1 MFSVV
6 SKLDSCFRQPFTRHV
21 VGRGGTLTIIGML
34 AVCVSFSTMQ
44 AQQPQRDEK
53 ASRTAA
59 QKKLDSHIV
68 LAIKKSRG
76 EPPFDK
82 PTQLDPDLAIEP
94 DGRVLV
100 DLNAK
105 VTAELLALIERRGGK
120 VLQHFESMRFIRA
133 RVPLSSLE
141 GIAAHSD
148 VSFISPAAQAT
159 TNNSGGAAQSSSI
172 KP

>member
-1 MFSVV
+1 MFPVLSM
-6 SKLDSCFRQPFTRHV
+6 HV
-21 VGRGGTLTIIGML
+21 RPEREAPAARLLARCRAWTVGGML
-34 AVCVSFSTMQ
+34 ALFVFTMLQ
-44 AQQPQRDEK
+44 AQQPPLDEK
-53 ASRTAA
+53 ASRTLA

-82 PTQLDPDLAIEP
+82 PTQLDPDLVVEQ

-105 VTAELLALIERRGGK
+105 VTDQLLAVIAHRGGT
-120 VLQHFESMRFIRA
+120 VLQHFESMRSIRA
-133 RVPLSSLE
+133 QVPLSSLE

-148 VSFISPAAQAT
+148 VTFISPAAQAT
-159 TNNSGGAAQSSSI
+159 TNSGGAAQSSSV